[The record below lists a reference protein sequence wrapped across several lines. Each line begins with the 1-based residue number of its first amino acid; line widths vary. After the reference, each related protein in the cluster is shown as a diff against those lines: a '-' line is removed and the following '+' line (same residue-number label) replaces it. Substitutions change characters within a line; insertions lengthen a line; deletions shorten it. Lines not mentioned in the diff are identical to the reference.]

1 MKKGFFITVLY
12 ALALSKCFSQQKDSL
27 LVMNLV
33 NETMNHSTAY
43 ENLRYLCKTIGPRL
57 SGSLNAE
64 KAILAT
70 AKMLKDAGADTVY
83 LQPCMV
89 PHWIR
94 GEKES
99 GYIKFRESAQY
110 PLRLC
115 ALGNSVGTGK
125 QGIEAEVIEVNHMNE
140 LHQLGK
146 EALSGKIVFF
156 NFILVFF
163 SYFCLMK
170 SLLEKFNQLPWYIK
184 NPYFF
189 VSLFFVLWML
199 FFDSNNLFYQINR

>member
-1 MKKGFFITVLY
+1 MFRITVYEKRILHY
-12 ALALSKCFSQQKDSL
+12 CAVRFGPVKMFFPAKDSL

-33 NETMNHSTAY
+33 NETMNHSAAY

-89 PHWIR
+89 PHWVR

-99 GYIKFRESAQY
+99 GYIKFRESSRIPAAFMC
-110 PLRLC
+110 P
-115 ALGNSVGTGK
+115 G
-125 QGIEAEVIEVNHMNE
+125 
-140 LHQLGK
+140 
-146 EALSGKIVFF
+146 
-156 NFILVFF
+156 
-163 SYFCLMK
+163 
-170 SLLEKFNQLPWYIK
+170 
-184 NPYFF
+184 
-189 VSLFFVLWML
+189 
-199 FFDSNNLFYQINR
+199 